1 MVENHFWK
9 FDQNFGF
16 AGFEADFGSDSELL
30 DVEDDVVEVS
40 EDLIIESA
48 FGPRR
53 RLTASFRFD

>member
-9 FDQNFGF
+9 FDQNFGLPV
-16 AGFEADFGSDSELL
+16 FEADFGSDSELL

-48 FGPRR
+48 FGP
-53 RLTASFRFD
+53 

>member
-1 MVENHFWK
+1 MEVRSELWL
-9 FDQNFGF
+9 

-48 FGPRR
+48 LALEEG
-53 RLTASFRFD
+53 LTASFRFD

>member
-1 MVENHFWK
+1 MVENHFWT
-9 FDQNFGF
+9 FDQKLWL

-40 EDLIIESA
+40 EDLIIEIC